1 MWTVYVVSFF
11 CICYQSLQEVMDS
24 CEVLTHRLLA
34 SRMFSLGTLRD
45 ASQEWQSWCL
55 LQLHLRLVLL
65 FLTWRFLPSTIGLL
79 DGEEVTHLWL
89 ICAFHLCFCPC
100 SRVGLLR
107 QKADIW
113 RFEHIWEYF
122 DFVVV
127 TILSV
132 YLMEIHLSFFAFEHA
147 QFFCR
152 QQSLILIYV
161 EHCLRHTLRH
171 VPLINS
177 NTSTHHFQIEQW
189 FWLLWWPL
197 KLLRHTESRVD

>member
-1 MWTVYVVSFF
+1 MLIWLVLVEETGGWGHHLELLLLHDVLVVELVIDDRIPLFHIMWTVYVVSFF

-100 SRVGLLR
+100 SRVRFLR

-147 QFFCR
+147 QFFSC
-152 QQSLILIYV
+152 Q
-161 EHCLRHTLRH
+161 
-171 VPLINS
+171 
-177 NTSTHHFQIEQW
+177 
-189 FWLLWWPL
+189 
-197 KLLRHTESRVD
+197 